1 MLGLASLA
9 TFSSAQDLRPRFL
22 LSLLFLVSFRIKPP
36 NKTCHKIPS
45 SNILSSLKI
54 MMLLSRTNAALT
66 FALLCLT
73 ACLGQSA
80 TLQERFTANNR
91 RVLYSSR
98 KLEGE
103 WGNCSTFK
111 CLFVCLV
118 SWPATFFALVRF
130 AWIPHP
136 RSHSSLRLLLLASKQ
151 SPSAQTFIHKVTQN
165 LTDPNL
171 TGLDV

>member
-1 MLGLASLA
+1 
-9 TFSSAQDLRPRFL
+9 
-22 LSLLFLVSFRIKPP
+22 
-36 NKTCHKIPS
+36 
-45 SNILSSLKI
+45 

-73 ACLGQSA
+73 ACLCQSA
-80 TLQERFTANNR
+80 TLQERFTANTR

-136 RSHSSLRLLLLASKQ
+136 CSHSSLRLLLLASKQ

-171 TGLDV
+171 TGLDVWHCTATVHTQAVRKPLVLVTRAWTLALKQVSS